1 MAKTGQLAQATSYFK
16 QSLISNPTPQTW
28 QNLAKVHE
36 RLGEQ
41 DLASLAKN
49 EFSVAVQT
57 RSQGASAIQWLP
69 TTTFNESAP
78 MEFSDNTRVASRPTP
93 PVAPKSV
100 DSNEADTKKQNKSL
114 GQKLKDLF

>member
-1 MAKTGQLAQATSYFK
+1 
-16 QSLISNPTPQTW
+16 
-28 QNLAKVHE
+28 
-36 RLGEQ
+36 
-41 DLASLAKN
+41 
-49 EFSVAVQT
+49 
-57 RSQGASAIQWLP
+57 
-69 TTTFNESAP
+69 